1 VSEPDVVRVLI
12 RFLRAATVVGGILVC
27 LTSSASARV
36 VNNQVVVSVDGPGHV
51 TGQSSVSDV
60 SINCPPTCWAL
71 VPFADGATFTLTAVP
86 DPGAQFVGWFTDCAS
101 AASQP
106 TCTLSGE
113 HYYEVFARFAVFYP
127 LTVTVDPGGT
137 GTGAIQGGSGLNCD
151 ASCTVQVPQGF
162 NVSLSAVPDSGSILA
177 GWDGACSGT
186 SSCAFPMQGAATVSA
201 RFADNAP
208 PTVTTVASHGL
219 AGRAVKLLYRV
230 SDNSKKVS
238 LQAWVR
244 QDLGSATK
252 IIGRVAAPLSSY
264 GSEQTLHAI
273 MWTAPKTLHGTLRF
287 CVTASDARGN
297 KSAPSCSPLTLRA

>member
-1 VSEPDVVRVLI
+1 MRGVALWLVS
-12 RFLRAATVVGGILVC
+12 AVGALAFC
-27 LTSSASARV
+27 LAPSASARV
-36 VNNQVVVSVDGPGHV
+36 LNNQVVVSVDGPGHV

-60 SINCPPTCWAL
+60 SINCPPSCWAL

-101 AASQP
+101 VASQP

-113 HYYEVFARFAVFYP
+113 HYYQVAARFAVFYP

-137 GTGAIQGGSGLNCD
+137 GTGIIQGGSGLNCD

-162 NVSLSAVPDSGSILA
+162 NVSLTAVPANGSILA

-186 SSCAFPMQGAATVSA
+186 SSCSFIMQAAASVSA
-201 RFADNAP
+201 RFADGAP
-208 PTVTTVASHGL
+208 PTVTSVASHGL

-230 SDNSKKVS
+230 SDNSKSVS

-244 QDLGSATK
+244 QDIGSGTK
-252 IIGRVAAPLSSY
+252 IIGRVAAPLAPY
-264 GSEQTLHAI
+264 GSAQTLHAI
-273 MWTAPKTLHGTLRF
+273 KWIAPAKLHGTFRF
-287 CVTASDARGN
+287 CLTASDARGN
-297 KSAPSCSPLTLRA
+297 KSAPSCAALTLRA